1 MCIRDRRQKGFKHP
15 LDDYRFDDWLYESL
29 IRTDKRIKCRRFKE
43 KILLKKQTE
52 AFSFVAFTEEKLQ
65 QVKSMDIYD
74 FIDWVEEDY
83 GIRLSKNRF
92 LSILKSSHLYYD
104 EIMEKVYLNYEIYY
118 EEI

>member
-1 MCIRDRRQKGFKHP
+1 MRQKGFKHP